1 MKPSAGYRIAVVLL
15 ALTTAVYASEGNS
28 WNKVRYNGGT
38 LQTKV
43 DPKDWNNHLTVT
55 SDSITL
61 KLKDGQQVEIPA
73 KSVTGLSY
81 GQEAH
86 RRVGTMIALGILVS
100 PVALFGL
107 MHKTRLHFIGIEY
120 STADGK
126 KAGLL
131 LQGDKDNYRAI
142 LTALEGSTGAPLS
155 VSEKDREYV
164 PGMPNVKSVR
174 EDSSKPAKSGAQSG
188 SEDKAGSQANAGSE
202 AQSGSEAK
210 AGAEDAQVKTV
221 AASET
226 TTSATV
232 MVKSNPDNAEVSV
245 DGNFMGNTPA
255 SLKLAAGKH
264 TVKVSLAGYK
274 EWSREITVSAGSEMN
289 LSPALE
295 KQ

>member
-1 MKPSAGYRIAVVLL
+1 MKASAGYRLAVVLL
-15 ALTTAVYASEGNS
+15 ALSTTLYATSEGNS

-43 DPKDWNNHLTVT
+43 DPKDWDNHLTVT
-55 SDSITL
+55 SDVITL
-61 KLKDGQQVEIPA
+61 KLKDGQQVEIPTR
-73 KSVTGLSY
+73 SVTGLSY

-107 MHKTRLHFIGIEY
+107 MHKTRLHYIGVEH

-131 LQGDKDNYRAI
+131 LQGDKNNYRAI

-164 PGMPNVKSVR
+164 PGLPNVNVQTAR
-174 EDSSKPAKSGAQSG
+174 DADAAKPGAEKASPDKSGP
-188 SEDKAGSQANAGSE
+188 E
-202 AQSGSEAK
+202 A
-210 AGAEDAQVKTV
+210 AQVKTV
-221 AASET
+221 AATEN
-226 TTSATV
+226 ATLAI
-232 MVKSNPDNAEVSV
+232 KSSPDNAEVSV

-255 SLKLAAGKH
+255 SLKLGAGKH

-274 EWSREITVSAGSEMN
+274 DWSRDITVSAGSEMN
-289 LSPALE
+289 LSAALE

>member
-1 MKPSAGYRIAVVLL
+1 MRMKASAGYRIAVVLL
-15 ALTTAVYASEGNS
+15 ALCTMLYASSEGNS
-28 WNKVRYNGGT
+28 WNKIRYNGGT

-61 KLKDGQQVEIPA
+61 KLKDGQQVVIPA

-107 MHKTRLHFIGIEY
+107 MHKTRLHYIGVEY

-131 LQGDKDNYRAI
+131 LQGDKNNYRAI
-142 LTALEGSTGAPLS
+142 LTALEGATGAPLS

-164 PGMPNVKSVR
+164 PGLPNVQTAR
-174 EDSSKPAKSGAQSG
+174 EDS
-188 SEDKAGSQANAGSE
+188 ANAT
-202 AQSGSEAK
+202 ANAK
-210 AGAEDAQVKTV
+210 ANPQRQPASANGTPANGAPEAAQVKPAAATES
-221 AASET
+221 AASSEAAET
-226 TTSATV
+226 ATLTIKSTPDSA
-232 MVKSNPDNAEVSV
+232 DVSV

-264 TVKVSLAGYK
+264 TVKVSHAGYK
-274 EWSREITVSAGSEMN
+274 DWSREITVSAGSEMT
-289 LSPALE
+289 LSAGLE

>member
-1 MKPSAGYRIAVVLL
+1 MKASAGYRLAVVLL
-15 ALTTAVYASEGNS
+15 ALSTTLYATSEGNS
-28 WNKVRYNGGT
+28 WNKIRYNGGT

-55 SDSITL
+55 SDTITL

-73 KSVTGLSY
+73 MSVTGLSY

-120 STADGK
+120 TTPDSR

-164 PGMPNVKSVR
+164 PGMPNVQTAHNDADAAKPGSVKG
-174 EDSSKPAKSGAQSG
+174 SSEKESSL
-188 SEDKAGSQANAGSE
+188 QANSDKVSGKELGS
-202 AQSGSEAK
+202 
-210 AGAEDAQVKTV
+210 DAPQIKPV
-221 AASET
+221 AATEASET
-226 TTSATV
+226 ATIA
-232 MVKSNPDNAEVSV
+232 VKSSPDNAEVSV

-255 SLKLAAGKH
+255 SLKLGAGKH

-274 EWSREITVSAGSEMN
+274 VWSRDVTVSAGSEMN
-289 LSPALE
+289 LSAELE
-295 KQ
+295 K

>member
-1 MKPSAGYRIAVVLL
+1 MKASAGYRLAVVLL
-15 ALTTAVYASEGNS
+15 ALTTAAYATSEGNS

-55 SDSITL
+55 SDTITL

-73 KSVTGLSY
+73 RSVTGLSY

-120 STADGK
+120 TTPDSK

-174 EDSSKPAKSGAQSG
+174 EDSASTGQTAGA
-188 SEDKAGSQANAGSE
+188 AGSD
-202 AQSGSEAK
+202 AK
-210 AGAEDAQVKTV
+210 PGTEPRSDSK
-221 AASET
+221 
-226 TTSATV
+226 
-232 MVKSNPDNAEVSV
+232 
-245 DGNFMGNTPA
+245 
-255 SLKLAAGKH
+255 
-264 TVKVSLAGYK
+264 
-274 EWSREITVSAGSEMN
+274 
-289 LSPALE
+289 
-295 KQ
+295 